1 MANISAEIT
10 DTICSFRS
18 ISPPKICVD
27 RIVFTSRTSLQSLA
41 VILQGVQK
49 IDAFKDYEI
58 SLARKTKGG
67 VSVVHRITGE
77 EYHIIQGVCEEWPY
91 ISDTSLSK
99 VRNCKG
105 ANNFLIDGVCITSLS
120 KCPDL
125 RQDLEELA
133 DVILYQCG
141 VVLASSE

>member
-1 MANISAEIT
+1 MANVSVEIPDNT
-10 DTICSFRS
+10 CPIRS
-18 ISPPKICVD
+18 ISPPQIRVD
-27 RIVFTSRTSLQSLA
+27 QVVFSSRTSLQSLA
-41 VILQGVQK
+41 KILQGVQQV
-49 IDAFKDYEI
+49 DAFKDYEI

-67 VSVVHRITGE
+67 VSVVHRNTKD

-91 ISDTSLSK
+91 ISDTSLAK

-133 DVILYQCG
+133 DVILYHCS
-141 VVLASSE
+141 VVRAGSE